1 MSIENSPHV
10 NNVRLISFS
19 SIISNSYTVVR
30 VSSDRLVFAIDLV
43 MALTGKNKD
52 KANQSLRSISDED
65 FHLENYVKRPIS
77 GSTQFNKLVT
87 FQHAIDLVML
97 VPCMKLSADTRIQF
111 ANVIK
116 KLMDDYVPAHTI
128 DADELNP
135 RTMISFADVVEGRN
149 AFVRVTADKM
159 IYAVDLV
166 MVVTGLSRDDSGKT
180 LRRLPDEIFPSDK
193 LSERTL
199 PGKGNAHTK
208 LVSLQNAIELIMVLP
223 GKLAKEIRVQFATII
238 RRYMAGDQSLVGE
251 IEVNAQDA
259 SPIAQMARET
269 LGDVQED
276 QGHKR
281 RRQMEDVYIR
291 TQSLS
296 YITSGMFIM
305 NSLNPNWRNNTSL
318 VTQLE
323 DQVTSI
329 LTSADN

>member
-19 SIISNSYTVVR
+19 SIISNSNTVVR
-30 VSSDRLVFAIDLV
+30 VSTDGLVFAIDLV

-52 KANQSLRSISDED
+52 MANQSLRSISDED

-77 GSTQFNKLVT
+77 GSMKFNKLVT
-87 FQHAIDLVML
+87 FQHAMDLVML
-97 VPCMKLSADTRIQF
+97 IPCMKLSTDTRIQF

-116 KLMDDYVPAHTI
+116 KLMDNYVPPVAAEI
-128 DADELNP
+128 DPN
-135 RTMISFADVVEGRN
+135 TMISFAEIVGGRN
-149 AFVRVTADKM
+149 AIVRVTEDKL

-166 MVVTGLSRDDSGKT
+166 MAVTGQTRDHAGKT
-180 LRRLPDEIFPSDK
+180 LRNLNDAIFHSEK
-193 LSERTL
+193 ISERQMSSRGGA
-199 PGKGNAHTK
+199 PTK

-223 GKLAKEIRVQFATII
+223 GKLAKDIRTKFATII
-238 RRYMAGDQSLVGE
+238 RRYMAGDQSLVAE
-251 IEVNAQDA
+251 IEANAQDA

-281 RRQMEDVYIR
+281 QRQMEDVYIR

-296 YITSGMFIM
+296 CITSAMFIM
-305 NSLNPNWRNNTSL
+305 NSLNPNWRNNASL